1 MVGTALVLATYFVWN
16 IGGTWY
22 GAIGMLGS
30 TVTMI
35 VVSLLTKARPEDSK
49 AFYET
54 LENTMDEFYEIQ
66 D

>member
-1 MVGTALVLATYFVWN
+1 
-16 IGGTWY
+16 
-22 GAIGMLGS
+22 MLGS